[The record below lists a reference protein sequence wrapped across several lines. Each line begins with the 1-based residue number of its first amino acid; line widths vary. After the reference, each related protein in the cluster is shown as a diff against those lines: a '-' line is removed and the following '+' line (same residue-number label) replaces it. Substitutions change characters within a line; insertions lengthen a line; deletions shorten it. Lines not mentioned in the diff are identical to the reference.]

1 MNGLGTRLVSRSQRP
16 VTDYEVS
23 RLLQT
28 GNSKINQSA
37 HVHKACG
44 LLQKKHGRGLLQKGA
59 GWDQKLVIKFVW
71 P

>member
-1 MNGLGTRLVSRSQRP
+1 MRS
-16 VTDYEVS
+16 S

-28 GNSKINQSA
+28 GDSEINQSA

-59 GWDQKLVIKFVW
+59 GGDQKPVIEFVR
-71 P
+71 PNFVIVS